1 MSSQDTALTTQDRA
15 LQMRENF
22 LPVFDIQSAVAR
34 KNAMTDFIG
43 KILTESTPTQ
53 SGDYGVIPGTSKQ
66 KVLLKPGAEKLCSF
80 FGLSPRFTAE
90 HIIEDWTGEQH
101 GGEALFY
108 YRYKCELYRGTHLIA
123 EAVGSCNSWEKKY
136 RYRSSERSCP
146 TCGKACIIKG
156 KAEYGGG
163 WLCFAKKG
171 GCGAKFDERDES
183 ITGQE
188 VGNVKN
194 PDIADI
200 VNTCQKI
207 AQKRALVAAVLIGTN
222 ASDSFTQDLEDV
234 DVADQTAS
242 KETPRAKETAK
253 DEPVPEDPK
262 LAALFAK
269 LTSQKDREPTIT
281 DLCTRLDELIGKDGT
296 DKVWS
301 GAAKGR
307 DANSNL
313 GVARAVT
320 QALYEA
326 IKRAETP
333 KAAPKPVV
341 APDRVVE
348 ILDEEEAKAK

>member
-1 MSSQDTALTTQDRA
+1 MSSQDLVVSQQERT

-22 LPVFDIQSAVAR
+22 LPVFDIQSALAR
-34 KNAMTDFIG
+34 KQAMHDYIA
-43 KILTESTPTQ
+43 KILTESTPAQ
-53 SGDYGVIPGTSKQ
+53 SGDYGVIPGTNKQ

-80 FGLSPRFTAE
+80 FGLSPRFVAE
-90 HIIEDWTGEQH
+90 HIVEDWTGAEH
-101 GGEALFY
+101 GGEPLFY
-108 YRYKCELYRGTHLIA
+108 FRYKCELYRGTHLIA

-136 RYRSSERSCP
+136 RYRSSERVCP
-146 TCGKACIIKG
+146 SCGKACIIKG

-163 WLCFAKKG
+163 FLCFGKKG
-171 GCGAKFDERDES
+171 GCGAKFSDTDES

-194 PDIADI
+194 PDVADV

-234 DVADQTAS
+234 DVADQTTG

-281 DLCTRLDELIGKDGT
+281 DLCARLDELIGKDGT

-326 IKRAETP
+326 INRAETP
-333 KAAPKPVV
+333 KAQAKPAV
-341 APDRVVE
+341 APDRVAE
-348 ILDEEEAKAK
+348 IIDEEEAKAK